1 MNQIIKHSPRIFSN
15 QAVKGCV
22 GVCGWRGGGEGGSGA
37 DGREGRGERA
47 RRRLHIV
54 YSQHKFITKS
64 SCLISQKSDRILKD

>member
-1 MNQIIKHSPRIFSN
+1 ME
-15 QAVKGCV
+15 
-22 GVCGWRGGGEGGSGA
+22 GGGGGGSGA